1 MKRPYNKQ
9 EMAQLLSKFMAGE
22 TTLKEEKVLADLFRT
37 HEVDE
42 EWTEYKEMFALF
54 DRGQVDIES
63 PTRLALPLRWLMA
76 GIAAS
81 IILLIG
87 FSLLMKGRKTN
98 EETPEIAQQSIKQ
111 PSPQPVS
118 QPVIEEKKEVT
129 ILAEVQSMPQPVKRR
144 RKIARKKSTPV
155 ESSAL
160 TEAEQP
166 IHERDIEAMYAQTE
180 ENVTPYH
187 TMQTIH
193 LSSDVVVY
201 VIEASDI
208 PDASTM
214 PSVSELRARG
224 LRLTDHVRQA
234 SQTTVQF

>member
-1 MKRPYNKQ
+1 MNTQKDTDLREALRRRYADTPQLPSDFIQRVHRATEKQ
-9 EMAQLLSKFMAGE
+9 
-22 TTLKEEKVLADLFRT
+22 R
-37 HEVDE
+37 
-42 EWTEYKEMFALF
+42 
-54 DRGQVDIES
+54 RRI
-63 PTRLALPLRWLMA
+63 PLRWLYPLSA
-76 GIAAS
+76 IAAS
-81 IILLIG
+81 ILLLLVFH
-87 FSLLMKGRKTN
+87 FSQEPIEVKPVVTEN
-98 EETPEIAQQSIKQ
+98 IK
-111 PSPQPVS
+111 PSTS

-155 ESSAL
+155 ESSAV

-187 TMQTIH
+187 TLQTIH